1 MEPYRVVRVLT
12 VLVVAAAGVLLAP
25 FGRAADDGTNASHRL
40 ALNFN
45 EAMNRC
51 LQSACSNVGEV
62 IGFFADDGTYVDE
75 AGQAWNGKAAIRK
88 RLTRSAGDPASSD
101 RIAGIE
107 VHGVLITL
115 HLERHRKIKDNKR
128 PGWAIAKVNP
138 HVQVLLLKDGRIA
151 RLISVIAPDEK

>member
-1 MEPYRVVRVLT
+1 LF
-12 VLVVAAAGVLLAP
+12 AP
-25 FGRAADDGTNASHRL
+25 FARAADDATNASHRL

-51 LQSACSNVGEV
+51 LQSACSNVEEV

-75 AGQAWNGKAAIRK
+75 AGQVWNGKAAIKK
-88 RLTRSAGDPASSD
+88 RLTRSAGDPAPSD

-115 HLERHRKIKDNKR
+115 HLERRRNFKDDKR
-128 PGWAIAKVNP
+128 PGWAITQVNP
-138 HVQVLLLKDGRIA
+138 HVQVLLLKGARIT